1 MVRITNGRPRNYKNR
16 SRSIRIEIDE
26 QNKWLRKEIDHAKAK
41 MAAVHTLRSSMTI
54 RIVYD
59 LCRDSLKNR
68 AQLIW
73 QTLFRFITTAGIS
86 YSGKLSLEL
95 KELTAQHL
103 PATMN
108 DFDDHILQITGL
120 SGSPKM
126 FGQLKRKLDSE
137 REQALAK
144 VGTEIDLSAHFLK
157 RKTDQMENGSSS
169 TVNYI
174 YAPAGSI
181 LTGNGSIAYINQTI
195 DTDVK
200 ERISNVLQE
209 IFIKLE
215 KSEVKTPTP
224 KDELIE
230 IVKESKNELQK
241 DKPNTTRLK
250 SLLASIGTSIQVV
263 SSLKPAY
270 ETLKQVLT
278 LIGISLP

>member
-1 MVRITNGRPRNYKNR
+1 MIDPEIIKIAHDR
-16 SRSIRIEIDE
+16 IRIEIDE
-26 QNKWLRKEIDHAKAK
+26 QNKWLRKEIDHVKAK

-144 VGTEIDLSAHFLK
+144 VGTEIDLFVHSLK